1 MNVDFLEAME
11 EMAKDEGIDRDEL
24 YEAVKKGLATA
35 YVEEFG
41 AAEDLEV
48 DIDRT
53 SGDITILADGDSV
66 DFDISM
72 LGRIASRR
80 AQETIRQEI
89 VKRRRH
95 MIFQRYQNRIGEVIN
110 GSVHRFEGRDVW
122 VNLGQSEALLPE
134 SERIPGE
141 HYRPGQTVRT
151 YLFEVQE
158 TQGDPRIL
166 VSRGH
171 KDFVRKLLELEV
183 PEIEKGLVEIVAI
196 AREAGVRT
204 KLAVRA
210 LVPEIEPVGTC
221 VGAAGSRVREVVK
234 ELSGEKIDIIRWSE
248 DVRDLIKNSLEPASV
263 IQIKLDEEAKKAV
276 VIIPDDELSLAIG
289 KGGQN
294 VRLTAKLTEWSI
306 DVTSLEEMDTEE
318 NPPDE
323 ESEQSPDNST
333 EAATEETPEASD
345 AAEAETS
352 EESADE
358 AETPEADTEETPE
371 ASNAAESSEESA
383 DETET
388 SEADT
393 KEPVEE

>member
-24 YEAVKKGLATA
+24 YEAVNKGLATA

-41 AAEDLEV
+41 EVESLEV
-48 DIDRT
+48 EIDRT
-53 SGDITILADGDSV
+53 SGDIKIFADGTVV

-95 MIFQRYQNRIGEVIN
+95 MVFERFKTRIGEVIN

-122 VNLGQSEALLPE
+122 INLGQSEALLSE
-134 SERIPGE
+134 TERIPGE

-151 YLFEVQE
+151 YLYDVQE

-166 VSRGH
+166 VSRAH

-234 ELSGEKIDIIRWSE
+234 ELSGEKIDIIRWSD

-263 IQIKLDEEAKKAV
+263 MKIDLDEDAKTATV
-276 VIIPDDELSLAIG
+276 LIPNDELSLAIG

-294 VRLTAKLTEWSI
+294 VRLTAKLTEWRI
-306 DVTSLEEMDTEE
+306 DVTSPEELAGEDSTDEENLEEISTDSEE
-318 NPPDE
+318 DVE
-323 ESEQSPDNST
+323 TT
-333 EAATEETPEASD
+333 EAIEE
-345 AAEAETS
+345 
-352 EESADE
+352 
-358 AETPEADTEETPE
+358 
-371 ASNAAESSEESA
+371 
-383 DETET
+383 
-388 SEADT
+388 
-393 KEPVEE
+393 